1 MKRFFRSAL
10 LLLSVLS
17 TAGCNRPSDKGAGI
31 SDLQTRYWN
40 NESVR
45 KGLYVK
51 NVPATGVN
59 AVSEA
64 VICLA
69 GREYHATGVNCYGL
83 FSNCLKDGGIDLTDA
98 YASLDILKEQGVGV
112 VRFNC
117 GVFYSEELPAYTD
130 HRDDYLAALRKVA
143 AYAQQCE
150 IGLIPSFFWNYSA
163 VSLYYGEPYRCWG
176 KAGSRTVGFLMR
188 YTEDVVT
195 ALREYKSIF
204 GWEFG
209 NELNLQADLPNWQE
223 RFDTED
229 PANWTKGDDIH
240 FAFRTFADIVRA
252 KDPDSRMILSG
263 NATLRPSQYHQYVE
277 NSWDTDD
284 TGQYRAITNLFNP
297 YPINTV
303 TEHVYET
310 GRKFSD
316 CGKVS
321 LDRQLREAMYAARTL
336 NKAYVVGEFAG
347 VLQSEEAY
355 RKYYDAFLD
364 AGVQLTLLW
373 NFALRGDVEH
383 SFTATEP
390 RGQYLF
396 GLIRE
401 YNEKYARETG
411 K

>member
-40 NESVR
+40 NES
-45 KGLYVK
+45 
-51 NVPATGVN
+51 
-59 AVSEA
+59 E
-64 VICLA
+64 
-69 GREYHATGVNCYGL
+69 
-83 FSNCLKDGGIDLTDA
+83 D
-98 YASLDILKEQGVGV
+98 
-112 VRFNC
+112 
-117 GVFYSEELPAYTD
+117 LPAYTD